1 LAAAFVA
8 GLLVG
13 WATLLAADFS
23 DFAPLGAE
31 TAAFR
36 ATVSVV
42 VAALTSLDDLEEVA
56 ALAAWAVF
64 PDVWAALVLAGG
76 AVFLAV
82 IVHL

>member
-1 LAAAFVA
+1 
-8 GLLVG
+8 
-13 WATLLAADFS
+13 
-23 DFAPLGAE
+23 
-31 TAAFR
+31 
-36 ATVSVV
+36 VV
-42 VAALTSLDDLEEVA
+42 VAALTSLDDLAEVA